1 MKKIFVNLILILMLS
16 NCGYAPIYSNKNFN
30 FDLNKITKK
39 ENSKLNSNIAKNLR
53 VFSNADNPNKIYL
66 KLDSKKVINIIAKD
80 KKGNPS
86 RYDMSITMIV
96 DVEYRENKTMQ
107 KTFTENFNYNTS
119 ANKFEL
125 SQYEKEIEELLI
137 DKIIED
143 CITYLSKIL
152 NDN

>member
-66 KLDSKKVINIIAKD
+66 KIDSKKVINIIAKD

-107 KTFTENFNYNTS
+107 KTFAENFNYNTS

>member
-1 MKKIFVNLILILMLS
+1 M
-16 NCGYAPIYSNKNFN
+16 
-30 FDLNKITKK
+30 
-39 ENSKLNSNIAKNLR
+39 NSNIAKNLR

-66 KLDSKKVINIIAKD
+66 KIDSKKVINIIAKD

-86 RYDMSITMIV
+86 RYDMRVTMIV
-96 DVEYRENKTMQ
+96 DVDYRENKTMQ
-107 KTFTENFNYNTS
+107 KTFAENFNYNTS

-143 CITYLSKIL
+143 CITYLSKI
-152 NDN
+152 

>member
-137 DKIIED
+137 NKIIEEL
-143 CITYLSKIL
+143 IRHLSKI
-152 NDN
+152 

>member
-143 CITYLSKIL
+143 CITYLSKI
-152 NDN
+152 